1 MVTGM
6 DSSGIDVRN
15 DEGSSHI
22 EADAVFWA
30 AGVRGS
36 SMGSILREK
45 TRSELDKSGRIVVEP
60 DLTLPGHSNIFIVGD
75 LACAVDQATGVPL
88 PSVAPVAQQQG
99 RYVGKHLKATLQGKR
114 MRPFR
119 YRNRGMLAVIG
130 RSAAVADF
138 GRIRLQGFA
147 AWLVWVFVH
156 IMEIVEFENRLL
168 VFVQWVWQYVNK
180 NRSARIVYPSR
191 SED

>member
-1 MVTGM
+1 
-6 DSSGIDVRN
+6 
-15 DEGSSHI
+15 
-22 EADAVFWA
+22 
-30 AGVRGS
+30 
-36 SMGSILREK
+36 MGSILREK
-45 TRSELDKSGRIVVEP
+45 NPSELDKAGRIMVDP

-75 LACAVDQATGVPL
+75 LACAVDQATGVSL

-99 RYVGKHLKATLQGKR
+99 RYVGKHVKDTLQGKR
-114 MRPFR
+114 IRPFR

-156 IMEIVEFENRLL
+156 IIEIVEFENRLL

-191 SED
+191 SEDLLKSESIQLDDTQSKQEAIRG